1 MRQIPLRSLCL
12 LLILH
17 ALVITLP
24 AQVVTTVRGAVRDS
38 AEAPLVGANVAFYR
52 LTPSGD
58 KQLVAGGMSDGKGR
72 FTIAQVPQEQLSLE
86 VSYIGYQNYQKSLT
100 ITAGIDLGI
109 IQLEEDAHLLEVVV
123 VEGKATDMTVR
134 GDTIAFNADAYKVP
148 QGAMLEELVK
158 RLPGA
163 EIDENG
169 QITIGGQ
176 QVAKIML
183 DGKEFFSGDTKVAMR
198 NLPASVVNQLEVLN
212 QQSDEARVT
221 SFDDDEEQT
230 VLNIRTK
237 PDMRQGTFGHAL
249 AGYGLDHRYELSGML
264 NYFSKQHQTTLIA
277 GSNNT
282 NGQGLS
288 DLDLGGGSRGWGR
301 GGGRRGGG
309 FRPQGITT
317 SAQVAA
323 NETYT
328 PNDRL
333 EINAN
338 ARYGYSQNDLSAR
351 TETENLLPDS
361 PSTFTNETTEAL
373 RRGHNLGGDAF
384 IKWQATDRTELI
396 YRPAV
401 YYGWGMD
408 QEERNYRT
416 TDSED
421 NELHR
426 GSQENLREHS
436 GLRLFNMLLLGH
448 KLNDE
453 GRTLSLQLNGGFLG
467 DNSSTESHSMLH
479 SVEGDQ
485 SQQTLLEDRNQ
496 TFNYRIRTGY
506 VEPLTELL
514 SLQAQLEWSDRIRSS
529 ERDYKTP
536 DATGAWTELDAT
548 MDTKMNTRLSSLS
561 GGVDLKVANKLID
574 LTVGLRVRPTWMTT
588 EQSQLTSQE
597 PLVRRETIWAPS
609 LNFRYTPSKQTML
622 RLGYWGRSEM
632 PSAGQMYTLPD
643 ATNLRESIVG
653 NPDLRP
659 SYQHQMFGMFRTFI
673 PSTSQAI
680 NLRFFGAYT
689 HHAVI
694 SDQTVDA
701 KTQRRQIT
709 YINADGGEYMVH
721 GNGSFTT
728 PLFTKSLSLAVTL
741 GSAYNYRLGRINGVT
756 NGAHSW
762 TFSPNLSLAYSNSWL
777 YLRAKGGLRY
787 HYGSQSLQIATSP
800 HTYDWSA
807 GGDASVTLPLGFK
820 VESEAI
826 YTQGVGY
833 QEPYNVASVLW
844 SAGLSYSFL
853 KDQAATLRIKV
864 YDLLNEQQ
872 SISRQVTATEISDT
886 WSNSL
891 GRYAMLHFIYRFRL

>member
-1 MRQIPLRSLCL
+1 MRQIPLQSLCL

-17 ALVITLP
+17 ALSLTLP
-24 AQVVTTVRGAVRDS
+24 AQVVTTLRGAVRDS
-38 AEAPLVGANVAFYR
+38 AETPLVGANIALYR
-52 LTPSGD
+52 HTPSGER
-58 KQLVAGGMSDGKGR
+58 QLVAGGTSDSQGR
-72 FTIAQVPQEQLSLE
+72 FSIVQVPLGQLSLE
-86 VSYIGYQNYQKSLT
+86 VSYIGYQSYQDDLT
-100 ITAGIDLGI
+100 ITAGLNLGVI
-109 IQLEEDAHLLEVVV
+109 HLQEDAHLLEVVV
-123 VEGKATDMTVR
+123 VQGKATDMTVR

-163 EIDENG
+163 EIDESG
-169 QITIGGQ
+169 QISIGGQ
-176 QVAKIML
+176 QVSKIML

-198 NLPASVVNQLEVLN
+198 NLPASMVHQLEMLR

-221 SFDDDEEQT
+221 GFDDDEEET

-237 PDMRQGTFGHAL
+237 PDMRQGTFGHAV
-249 AGYGLDHRYELSGML
+249 AGYGLNQRYELNGLL
-264 NYFSKQHQTTLIA
+264 NYFSQRHQTTLVA

-288 DLDLGGGSRGWGR
+288 DLNLDDGSRGGR
-301 GGGRRGGG
+301 RGGRRGGG

-317 SAQVAA
+317 SAQIAA

-328 PNDRL
+328 PSDRL
-333 EINAN
+333 EVNAN
-338 ARYGYSQNDLSAR
+338 VRYGYRQNDLSAR

-361 PSTFTNETTEAL
+361 PSTFTNETTDAL
-373 RRGHNLGGDAF
+373 KCGHNLGGDAY

-396 YRPAV
+396 YRPELH
-401 YYGWGMD
+401 YSWGVD
-408 QEERNYRT
+408 QESRNYRT
-416 TDSED
+416 TDSAES
-421 NELHR
+421 ELHR
-426 GSQENLREHS
+426 GSQENLRKYS

-467 DNSSTESHSMLH
+467 DNANTESHSTLH
-479 SVEGDQ
+479 SVDGEQ
-485 SQQTLLEDRNQ
+485 SRQTLLEDHSQ
-496 TFNYRIRTGY
+496 TFSYRIRTGY

-529 ERDYKTP
+529 ERDYKMA
-536 DATGAWTELDAT
+536 ATVRETD
-548 MDTKMNTRLSSLS
+548 MKTRLNSLS
-561 GGVDLKVANKLID
+561 AGIDLKVANELVDLI
-574 LTVGLRVRPTWMTT
+574 VGLRFRPTWMTT
-588 EQSQLTSQE
+588 ELSPQTNQT
-597 PLVRRETIWAPS
+597 PHIRREMIWAPS
-609 LNFRYTPSKQTML
+609 LNFSYTPNKQTML

-632 PSAGQMYTLPD
+632 PSAGQMYTIPD
-643 ATNLRESIVG
+643 VTNLRESIIG
-653 NPDLRP
+653 NPNLRP
-659 SYQHQMFGMFRTFI
+659 SYQHQLFGMFRTFL
-673 PSTSQAI
+673 PSSSQAVNI
-680 NLRFFGAYT
+680 RFFSAYT

-694 SDQTVDA
+694 SDQSVDA

-709 YINADGGEYMVH
+709 YINADGGEYVLYS
-721 GNGSFTT
+721 NGSFTT

-762 TFSPNLSLAYSNSWL
+762 TLSPDLALAYSNSWL
-777 YLRAKGGLRY
+777 YLRAKGGVRY
-787 HYGSQSLQIATSP
+787 HSGSQSLPLAASP
-800 HTYDWSA
+800 HTYDWRA
-807 GGDASVTLPLGFK
+807 GVDVSVSLPLGFK
-820 VESEAI
+820 VESEAL

-833 QEPYNVASVLW
+833 QEPYNVSSVLW

-864 YDLLNEQQ
+864 YDLLNQQQ
-872 SISRQVTATEISDT
+872 SISRQVSATEISDT

>member
-1 MRQIPLRSLCL
+1 MRQIPLQSLCL

-17 ALVITLP
+17 ALSLTLP
-24 AQVVTTVRGAVRDS
+24 AQVVTTLRGAVRDS
-38 AEAPLVGANVAFYR
+38 AETPLVGANIALYR
-52 LTPSGD
+52 HTPSGER
-58 KQLVAGGMSDGKGR
+58 QLVAGGTSDSQGR
-72 FTIAQVPQEQLSLE
+72 FSIVQVPLGQLSLE
-86 VSYIGYQNYQKSLT
+86 VSYIGYQSYQDDLT
-100 ITAGIDLGI
+100 ITAGLNLGVI
-109 IQLEEDAHLLEVVV
+109 HLQEDAHLLEVVV
-123 VEGKATDMTVR
+123 VQGKATDMTVR

-163 EIDENG
+163 EIDESG
-169 QITIGGQ
+169 QISIGGQ
-176 QVAKIML
+176 QVSKIML

-198 NLPASVVNQLEVLN
+198 NLPASMVHQLEMLR

-221 SFDDDEEQT
+221 GFDDDEEET

-237 PDMRQGTFGHAL
+237 PDMRQGTFGHAVV
-249 AGYGLDHRYELSGML
+249 GYGLNQRYELNGLL
-264 NYFSKQHQTTLIA
+264 NYFSQRHQTTLVA

-288 DLDLGGGSRGWGR
+288 DLNLDDGSRGGR
-301 GGGRRGGG
+301 RGGRRGGG

-317 SAQVAA
+317 SAQIAA

-328 PNDRL
+328 PSDRL
-333 EINAN
+333 EVNAN
-338 ARYGYSQNDLSAR
+338 VRYGYRQNDLSAR

-361 PSTFTNETTEAL
+361 PSTFTNETTDAL
-373 RRGHNLGGDAF
+373 KRGHNLGGDAY

-396 YRPAV
+396 YRPELH
-401 YYGWGMD
+401 YSWGVD
-408 QEERNYRT
+408 QESRNYRT
-416 TDSED
+416 TDSAES
-421 NELHR
+421 ELHR
-426 GSQENLREHS
+426 GSQENLRKYS

-467 DNSSTESHSMLH
+467 DNANTESHSTLH
-479 SVEGDQ
+479 SVDGEQ
-485 SQQTLLEDRNQ
+485 SRQTLLEDHSQ
-496 TFNYRIRTGY
+496 TFSYRIRTGY

-529 ERDYKTP
+529 ERDYKMAGTARET
-536 DATGAWTELDAT
+536 D
-548 MDTKMNTRLSSLS
+548 MKTRLNSLS
-561 GGVDLKVANKLID
+561 AGIDLKVANELVDLI
-574 LTVGLRVRPTWMTT
+574 VGLRFRPTWMTT
-588 EQSQLTSQE
+588 ELSPQTNQT
-597 PLVRRETIWAPS
+597 PHIRREMIWAPS
-609 LNFRYTPSKQTML
+609 LNFSYTPNKQTML

-632 PSAGQMYTLPD
+632 PSAGQMYTIPD
-643 ATNLRESIVG
+643 VTNLRESIIG
-653 NPDLRP
+653 NPNLRP
-659 SYQHQMFGMFRTFI
+659 SYQHQLFGMFRTFL
-673 PSTSQAI
+673 PSSSQAVNI
-680 NLRFFGAYT
+680 RFFSAYT

-694 SDQTVDA
+694 SDQSVDA

-709 YINADGGEYMVH
+709 YINADGGEYVLYS
-721 GNGSFTT
+721 NGSFTT

-762 TFSPNLSLAYSNSWL
+762 TLSPDLALAYSNSWL
-777 YLRAKGGLRY
+777 YLRAKGGVRY
-787 HYGSQSLQIATSP
+787 HSGSQSLPLAASP
-800 HTYDWSA
+800 HTYDWRA
-807 GGDASVTLPLGFK
+807 GVDVSVSLPLGFK
-820 VESEAI
+820 VESEAL

-833 QEPYNVASVLW
+833 QEPYNVSSVLW

-864 YDLLNEQQ
+864 YDLLNQQQ
-872 SISRQVTATEISDT
+872 SISRQVSATEISDT

>member
-1 MRQIPLRSLCL
+1 MRQIPLQSLCL

-17 ALVITLP
+17 ALSLTLP
-24 AQVVTTVRGAVRDS
+24 AQVVTTLRGAVRDS
-38 AEAPLVGANVAFYR
+38 AETPLVGANIALYR
-52 LTPSGD
+52 HTPSGER
-58 KQLVAGGMSDGKGR
+58 QLVAGGTSDSQGR
-72 FTIAQVPQEQLSLE
+72 FSIVQVPLGQLSLE
-86 VSYIGYQNYQKSLT
+86 VSYIGYQSYQDDLT
-100 ITAGIDLGI
+100 ITAGLNLGVI
-109 IQLEEDAHLLEVVV
+109 HLQEDAYLLEVVV
-123 VEGKATDMTVR
+123 VQGKATDMTVR

-163 EIDENG
+163 EIDESG
-169 QITIGGQ
+169 QISIGGQ
-176 QVAKIML
+176 QVSKIML

-198 NLPASVVNQLEVLN
+198 NLPASMVHQLEMLR

-221 SFDDDEEQT
+221 GFDDDEEET

-237 PDMRQGTFGHAL
+237 PDMRQGTFGHAVV
-249 AGYGLDHRYELSGML
+249 GYGLNQRYELNGLL
-264 NYFSKQHQTTLIA
+264 NYFSQRHQTTLVA

-288 DLDLGGGSRGWGR
+288 DLNLDDGSRGGRR
-301 GGGRRGGG
+301 GGRSGGG

-317 SAQVAA
+317 SAQIAA

-328 PNDRL
+328 PSDRL
-333 EINAN
+333 EVNAN
-338 ARYGYSQNDLSAR
+338 VRYGYRQNDLSAR

-361 PSTFTNETTEAL
+361 PSTFTNETTDAL
-373 RRGHNLGGDAF
+373 KRGHNLGGDAY

-396 YRPAV
+396 YRPELH
-401 YYGWGMD
+401 YSWGVD
-408 QEERNYRT
+408 QESRNYRT
-416 TDSED
+416 TDSAES
-421 NELHR
+421 ELHR
-426 GSQENLREHS
+426 GSQENLRKYS

-467 DNSSTESHSMLH
+467 DNANTESHSTLH
-479 SVEGDQ
+479 SVDGEQ
-485 SQQTLLEDRNQ
+485 SRQTLLEDHSQ
-496 TFNYRIRTGY
+496 TFSYRIRTGY

-529 ERDYKTP
+529 ERDYKMAGTARET
-536 DATGAWTELDAT
+536 D
-548 MDTKMNTRLSSLS
+548 MKTRLNSLS
-561 GGVDLKVANKLID
+561 AGIDLKVANELVDLI
-574 LTVGLRVRPTWMTT
+574 VGLRFRPTWMTT
-588 EQSQLTSQE
+588 ELSPQTNQT
-597 PLVRRETIWAPS
+597 PHIRREMIWAPS
-609 LNFRYTPSKQTML
+609 LNFSYTPNKQTML

-632 PSAGQMYTLPD
+632 PSAGQMYTIPD
-643 ATNLRESIVG
+643 VTNLRESIIG
-653 NPDLRP
+653 NPNLRP
-659 SYQHQMFGMFRTFI
+659 SYQHQLFGMFRTFL
-673 PSTSQAI
+673 PSSSQAVNI
-680 NLRFFGAYT
+680 RFFSAYT

-694 SDQTVDA
+694 SDQSVDA

-709 YINADGGEYMVH
+709 YINADGGEYVLYS
-721 GNGSFTT
+721 NGSFTT

-762 TFSPNLSLAYSNSWL
+762 TLSPDLALAYSNSWL
-777 YLRAKGGLRY
+777 YLRAKGGVRY
-787 HYGSQSLQIATSP
+787 HSGSQSLPLAASP
-800 HTYDWSA
+800 HTYDWRA
-807 GGDASVTLPLGFK
+807 GVDVSVSLPLGFK
-820 VESEAI
+820 VESEAL

-833 QEPYNVASVLW
+833 QEPYNVSSVLW

-864 YDLLNEQQ
+864 YDLLNQQQ
-872 SISRQVTATEISDT
+872 SISRQVSATEISDT

>member
-1 MRQIPLRSLCL
+1 MRQIPLQSLCL

-17 ALVITLP
+17 ALSLTLP
-24 AQVVTTVRGAVRDS
+24 AQVVTTLRGAVRDS
-38 AEAPLVGANVAFYR
+38 AETPLVGANIALYR
-52 LTPSGD
+52 HTPSGER
-58 KQLVAGGMSDGKGR
+58 QLVAGGTSDSQGR
-72 FTIAQVPQEQLSLE
+72 FSIVQVPLGQLSLE
-86 VSYIGYQNYQKSLT
+86 VSYIGYQSYQDDLT
-100 ITAGIDLGI
+100 ITAGLNLGVI
-109 IQLEEDAHLLEVVV
+109 HLQEDAHLLEVVV
-123 VEGKATDMTVR
+123 VQGKATDMTVR

-163 EIDENG
+163 EIDESG
-169 QITIGGQ
+169 QISIGGQ
-176 QVAKIML
+176 QVSKIML

-198 NLPASVVNQLEVLN
+198 NLPASMVHQLEMLR

-221 SFDDDEEQT
+221 GFDDDEEET

-237 PDMRQGTFGHAL
+237 PDMRQGTFGHAVV
-249 AGYGLDHRYELSGML
+249 GYGLNQRYELNGLL
-264 NYFSKQHQTTLIA
+264 NYFSQRHQTTLVA

-288 DLDLGGGSRGWGR
+288 DLNLDDGSRGGRR
-301 GGGRRGGG
+301 GGRSGGG

-317 SAQVAA
+317 SAQIAA

-328 PNDRL
+328 PSDRL
-333 EINAN
+333 EVNAN
-338 ARYGYSQNDLSAR
+338 VRYGYRQNDLSAR

-361 PSTFTNETTEAL
+361 PSTFTNETTDAL
-373 RRGHNLGGDAF
+373 KRGHNLGGDAY

-396 YRPAV
+396 YRPELH
-401 YYGWGMD
+401 YSWGVD
-408 QEERNYRT
+408 QESRNYRT
-416 TDSED
+416 TDSAES
-421 NELHR
+421 ELHR
-426 GSQENLREHS
+426 GSQENLRKYS

-467 DNSSTESHSMLH
+467 DNANTESHSTLH
-479 SVEGDQ
+479 SVDGEQ
-485 SQQTLLEDRNQ
+485 SRQTLLEDHSQ
-496 TFNYRIRTGY
+496 TFSYRIRTGY

-529 ERDYKTP
+529 ERDYKMAGTARET
-536 DATGAWTELDAT
+536 D
-548 MDTKMNTRLSSLS
+548 MKTRLNSLS
-561 GGVDLKVANKLID
+561 AGIDLKVANELVDLI
-574 LTVGLRVRPTWMTT
+574 VGLRFRPTWMTT
-588 EQSQLTSQE
+588 ELSPQTNQT
-597 PLVRRETIWAPS
+597 PHIRREMIWAPS
-609 LNFRYTPSKQTML
+609 LNFSYTPNKQTML

-632 PSAGQMYTLPD
+632 PSAGQMYTIPD
-643 ATNLRESIVG
+643 VTNLRESIIG
-653 NPDLRP
+653 NPNLRP
-659 SYQHQMFGMFRTFI
+659 SYQHQLFGMFRTFL
-673 PSTSQAI
+673 PSSSQAVNI
-680 NLRFFGAYT
+680 RFFSAYT

-694 SDQTVDA
+694 SDQSVDA

-709 YINADGGEYMVH
+709 YINADGGEYVLYS
-721 GNGSFTT
+721 NGSFTT

-762 TFSPNLSLAYSNSWL
+762 TLSPDLALAYSNSWL
-777 YLRAKGGLRY
+777 YLRAKGGVRY
-787 HYGSQSLQIATSP
+787 HSGSQSLPLAASP
-800 HTYDWSA
+800 HIYDWRA
-807 GGDASVTLPLGFK
+807 GGDVSVSLPLGFK
-820 VESEAI
+820 VESEAL

-833 QEPYNVASVLW
+833 QEPYNVSSVLW

-864 YDLLNEQQ
+864 YDLLNQQQ
-872 SISRQVTATEISDT
+872 SISRQVSATEISDT

>member
-1 MRQIPLRSLCL
+1 MRQIPLQSLCL

-17 ALVITLP
+17 ALSLTLP
-24 AQVVTTVRGAVRDS
+24 AQVATTLRGAVRDS
-38 AEAPLVGANVAFYR
+38 AETPLVGANIALYR
-52 LTPSGD
+52 HTPSGER
-58 KQLVAGGMSDGKGR
+58 QLVAGGTSDSQGR
-72 FTIAQVPQEQLSLE
+72 FSIVQVPLGQLSLE
-86 VSYIGYQNYQKSLT
+86 VSYIGYQSYQDDLT
-100 ITAGIDLGI
+100 ITAGLNLGVI
-109 IQLEEDAHLLEVVV
+109 HLQEDAHLLEVVV
-123 VEGKATDMTVR
+123 VQGKATDMTVR

-163 EIDENG
+163 EIDESG
-169 QITIGGQ
+169 QISIGGQ
-176 QVAKIML
+176 QVSKIML

-198 NLPASVVNQLEVLN
+198 NLPASMVHQLEMLR

-221 SFDDDEEQT
+221 GFDDDEEET

-237 PDMRQGTFGHAL
+237 PDMRQGTFGHAV
-249 AGYGLDHRYELSGML
+249 AGYGLNQRYELNGLL
-264 NYFSKQHQTTLIA
+264 NYFSQRHQTTLVA

-288 DLDLGGGSRGWGR
+288 DLNLDDGSRGGRR
-301 GGGRRGGG
+301 GGRSGGG

-317 SAQVAA
+317 SAQIAA

-328 PNDRL
+328 PSDRL
-333 EINAN
+333 EVNAN
-338 ARYGYSQNDLSAR
+338 VRYGYRQNDLSAR
-351 TETENLLPDS
+351 IETENLLPDS
-361 PSTFTNETTEAL
+361 PSTFTNETTDAL
-373 RRGHNLGGDAF
+373 KRGHNLGGDAY

-396 YRPAV
+396 YRPELH
-401 YYGWGMD
+401 YSWGVD
-408 QEERNYRT
+408 QESRNYRT
-416 TDSED
+416 TDSAES
-421 NELHR
+421 ELHR
-426 GSQENLREHS
+426 GSQENLRKYS

-467 DNSSTESHSMLH
+467 DNANTESHSTLH
-479 SVEGDQ
+479 SVDGEQ
-485 SQQTLLEDRNQ
+485 SRQTLLEDHSQ
-496 TFNYRIRTGY
+496 TFSYRIRTGY

-529 ERDYKTP
+529 ERDYKMAGTARET
-536 DATGAWTELDAT
+536 D
-548 MDTKMNTRLSSLS
+548 MKTRLNSLS
-561 GGVDLKVANKLID
+561 AGIDLKVANELVDLI
-574 LTVGLRVRPTWMTT
+574 VGLRFRPTWMTT
-588 EQSQLTSQE
+588 ELSPQTNQT
-597 PLVRRETIWAPS
+597 PHIRREMIWAPS
-609 LNFRYTPSKQTML
+609 LNFSYTPNKQTML

-632 PSAGQMYTLPD
+632 PSAGQMYTIPD
-643 ATNLRESIVG
+643 VTNLRESIIG
-653 NPDLRP
+653 NPNLRP
-659 SYQHQMFGMFRTFI
+659 SYQHQLFGMFRTFL
-673 PSTSQAI
+673 PSSSQAVNI
-680 NLRFFGAYT
+680 RFFSAYT

-694 SDQTVDA
+694 SDQSVDA

-709 YINADGGEYMVH
+709 YINADGGEYVLYS
-721 GNGSFTT
+721 NGSFTT

-762 TFSPNLSLAYSNSWL
+762 TLSPDLALAYSNSWL
-777 YLRAKGGLRY
+777 YLRAKGGVRY
-787 HYGSQSLQIATSP
+787 HSGSQSLPLAASP
-800 HTYDWSA
+800 HTYDWRA
-807 GGDASVTLPLGFK
+807 GVDVSVSLPLGFK
-820 VESEAI
+820 VESEAL

-833 QEPYNVASVLW
+833 QEPYNVSSVLW

-864 YDLLNEQQ
+864 YDLLNQQQ
-872 SISRQVTATEISDT
+872 SISRQVSATEISDT

>member
-1 MRQIPLRSLCL
+1 MRQIPLQSLCL

-17 ALVITLP
+17 ALSLTLP
-24 AQVVTTVRGAVRDS
+24 AQVVTTLRGAVRDS
-38 AEAPLVGANVAFYR
+38 AETPLVGANIALYR
-52 LTPSGD
+52 HTPSGER
-58 KQLVAGGMSDGKGR
+58 QLVAGGTSDSQGR
-72 FTIAQVPQEQLSLE
+72 FSIVQVPLGQLSLE
-86 VSYIGYQNYQKSLT
+86 VSYIGYQSYQDDLT
-100 ITAGIDLGI
+100 ITAGLNLGVI
-109 IQLEEDAHLLEVVV
+109 HLQEDAHLLEVVV
-123 VEGKATDMTVR
+123 VQGKATDMTVR

-163 EIDENG
+163 EIDESG
-169 QITIGGQ
+169 QISIGGQ
-176 QVAKIML
+176 QVSKIML

-198 NLPASVVNQLEVLN
+198 NLPASMVHQLEMLR

-221 SFDDDEEQT
+221 GFDDDEEET

-237 PDMRQGTFGHAL
+237 PDMRQGTFGHAV
-249 AGYGLDHRYELSGML
+249 AGYGLNQRYELNGLL
-264 NYFSKQHQTTLIA
+264 NYFSQRHQTTLVA

-288 DLDLGGGSRGWGR
+288 DLNLDDGSRGGRR
-301 GGGRRGGG
+301 GGRSGGG

-317 SAQVAA
+317 SAQIAA

-328 PNDRL
+328 PSDRL
-333 EINAN
+333 EVNAN
-338 ARYGYSQNDLSAR
+338 VRYGYRQNDLSAR

-361 PSTFTNETTEAL
+361 PSTFTNETTDAL
-373 RRGHNLGGDAF
+373 KRGHNLGGDAY
-384 IKWQATDRTELI
+384 IKWHATDRTELI
-396 YRPAV
+396 CRPELH
-401 YYGWGMD
+401 YSWGVD
-408 QEERNYRT
+408 QESRNYRT
-416 TDSED
+416 TDSAES
-421 NELHR
+421 ELHR
-426 GSQENLREHS
+426 GSQENLRKYS

-467 DNSSTESHSMLH
+467 DNANTESHSTLH
-479 SVEGDQ
+479 SVDGEQ
-485 SQQTLLEDRNQ
+485 SRQTLLEDHSQ
-496 TFNYRIRTGY
+496 TFSYRIRTGY

-529 ERDYKTP
+529 ERDYKMAGTARET
-536 DATGAWTELDAT
+536 D
-548 MDTKMNTRLSSLS
+548 MKTRLNSLS
-561 GGVDLKVANKLID
+561 AGIDLKVANELVDLI
-574 LTVGLRVRPTWMTT
+574 VGLRFRPTWMTT
-588 EQSQLTSQE
+588 ELSPLTNQT
-597 PLVRRETIWAPS
+597 PHIRREMIWAPS
-609 LNFRYTPSKQTML
+609 LNFSYTPNKQTML

-632 PSAGQMYTLPD
+632 PSAGQMYTIPD
-643 ATNLRESIVG
+643 VTNLRESIIG
-653 NPDLRP
+653 NPNLRP
-659 SYQHQMFGMFRTFI
+659 SYQHQLFGMFRTFL
-673 PSTSQAI
+673 PSSSQAVNI
-680 NLRFFGAYT
+680 RFFSAYT

-694 SDQTVDA
+694 SDQSVDA

-709 YINADGGEYMVH
+709 YINADGGEYVLYS
-721 GNGSFTT
+721 NGSFTT

-762 TFSPNLSLAYSNSWL
+762 TLSPDLALAYSNSWL
-777 YLRAKGGLRY
+777 YLRAKGGVRY
-787 HYGSQSLQIATSP
+787 HSGSQSLPLAASP
-800 HTYDWSA
+800 HTYDWRA
-807 GGDASVTLPLGFK
+807 GGDVSVSLPLGFK
-820 VESEAI
+820 VESEAL

-833 QEPYNVASVLW
+833 QEPYNVSSVLW

-864 YDLLNEQQ
+864 YDLLNQQQ
-872 SISRQVTATEISDT
+872 SISRQVSATEISDT